1 MKRSKIIASVV
12 LIGTLVIIV
21 VLAFQ
26 NVRPYVGVTEVVT
39 DPGKYDQQ
47 EIQVIGIVRDF
58 SGGNFN
64 LTEDAMYLMVD
75 VTGASIPD
83 NVTNG
88 VEIVVKGIFE
98 NPKILHAILIILQC
112 SQNPV

>member
-12 LIGTLVIIV
+12 LFGTLGLII

-26 NVRPYVGVTEVVT
+26 NVRPYVGVTEVVS
-39 DPGKYDQQ
+39 DPAKYNQQ

-64 LTEDAMYLMVD
+64 LTENTVFLIVD

-83 NVTNG
+83 NFTNG

-98 NPKILHAILIILQC
+98 VPKILRATLIILQC
-112 SQNPV
+112 SQNPA